1 MIHVY
6 PGTAEY
12 PLLAML
18 LICRRVES
26 GKNCLRCFL
35 DAEKFLHLA
44 LSVPESFKGLSSHKK
59 KMCIAEENGV
69 QWRKFCEAKCFILLE
84 WNVDI
89 WILQRRNPRRH
100 VVSQRQSNLSFRW
113 MRSESPHVSALRSKK
128 KVSACDSCAFQ

>member
-69 QWRKFCEAKCFILLE
+69 QWRKFAK
-84 WNVDI
+84 
-89 WILQRRNPRRH
+89 Q
-100 VVSQRQSNLSFRW
+100 
-113 MRSESPHVSALRSKK
+113 SALFFWNGMLIFGYFKEGIQK
-128 KVSACDSCAFQ
+128 DTWEVNDSPTFHSDG